1 MTANILVVDD
11 EEDIRHLIG
20 EILRDEGFICREAE
34 GSKTALSA
42 LAIQKPDLIILD
54 IWLQGSGMDGLA
66 LLEAIKAENPQLPV
80 IMISGHADIETAV
93 NAIKIGAYDF
103 IEKPFEADRLL
114 LMVERAIDGAR
125 LRQENEELRRRV
137 GHDVPLI
144 GVSNA
149 IGHLKNSIER
159 VAPTESRV
167 LISGPPGVGKEV
179 VARLLHTRSART
191 DGPLTILN
199 CAIMAPERMEL
210 ELFGSNNNGQSI
222 VVPGIFEKAHGGT
235 LLLDEVADMPLET
248 QSKIVRVLQEQ
259 RFHRVGGNEAVE
271 VDVRVIGITNRD
283 LKTEMAK
290 GNFREDLYYR
300 LCVVPIVVPA
310 LKTRP
315 EDIPVLID
323 YFMEMAATAAG
334 LPKRKIGTDAM
345 ACLQS
350 YDWPGNLRQLRNV
363 VDWVLIMVGGSNAEP
378 ISIESLP
385 PEIGS
390 KTPASMGWEEGGEV
404 MALSLRAARELFEK
418 QYLTAQVSRFGGS
431 VSKTAEFIGMER
443 SALHRKLKSL
453 GISEEERIEEVGV
466 L

>member
-20 EILRDEGFICREAE
+20 EILRDEGFTCREAN
-34 GSKTALSA
+34 GSDTAISE
-42 LAIQKPDLIILD
+42 IEKQKPDLIILD
-54 IWLQGSGMDGLA
+54 IWLQTSGIDGLD
-66 LLEAIKAENPQLPV
+66 LLKIIKEDCPDLPV

-103 IEKPFEADRLL
+103 IEKPFEAERLL
-114 LMVERAIDGAR
+114 LMAGRAIDAAR
-125 LRQENEELRRRV
+125 LRQENEELKRRV
-137 GHDVPLI
+137 GQDVPLI
-144 GVSNA
+144 GVSNLIA
-149 IGHLKNSIER
+149 QLKNSIQR

-179 VARLLHTRSART
+179 VARLLHAASNRT
-191 DGPLTILN
+191 DAPLIVLN

-210 ELFGSNNNGQSI
+210 ELFGSEENNQGG
-222 VVPGIFEKAHGGT
+222 VVRGIFEKAHGGT

-259 RFHRVGGNEAVE
+259 SFFRVGGVEAIE
-271 VDVRVIGITNRD
+271 VDVRVIAITNRD
-283 LKTEMAK
+283 LKIEMAN
-290 GNFREDLYYR
+290 GTFREDLYYR
-300 LCVVPIVVPA
+300 LCVVPINVPA
-310 LKTRP
+310 LKSRP
-315 EDIPVLID
+315 EDIPGLIEH
-323 YFMEMAATAAG
+323 FMEIAAASAG
-334 LPKRKIGTDAM
+334 LPKREMGGDAM

-363 VDWVLIMVGGSNAEP
+363 VDWVLIMVSGKNSEP
-378 ISIESLP
+378 VSADSLP

-390 KTPASMGWEEGGEV
+390 KTPASMRWEEGSEI
-404 MALSLRAARELFEK
+404 MTLSLRAARELFEK
-418 QYLTAQVSRFGGS
+418 QYLKAQVSRFGGS
-431 VSKTAEFIGMER
+431 VSKTAEFVGMER

-453 GISEEERIEEVGV
+453 GINEDERIEELRV

>member
-20 EILRDEGFICREAE
+20 EIFRDEGFNCREAD
-34 GSKTALSA
+34 GSDTAVSELE
-42 LAIQKPDLIILD
+42 IQKPDLIVLD
-54 IWLQGSGMDGLA
+54 IWLQTSGMDGLA
-66 LLEAIKAENPQLPV
+66 LLKIIKEDSPDLPV

-103 IEKPFEADRLL
+103 IEKPFEAERLL
-114 LMVERAIDGAR
+114 LMAERAIDAAR
-125 LRQENEELRRRV
+125 LRQENEELKRRV
-137 GHDVPLI
+137 GQDVPLVGI
-144 GVSNA
+144 SNSIA
-149 IGHLKNSIER
+149 QLKNSIQR

-179 VARLLHTRSART
+179 VARLLHAASSRT
-191 DGPLTILN
+191 DAPLIILN

-210 ELFGSNNNGQSI
+210 ELFGSENNERGG
-222 VVPGIFEKAHGGT
+222 VVRGIFEKAHGGT

-259 RFHRVGGNEAVE
+259 SFVRVGGVEAIE
-271 VDVRVIGITNRD
+271 VNVRVIAITNRD
-283 LKTEMAK
+283 LKIEMAK

-310 LKTRP
+310 LKSRP
-315 EDIPVLID
+315 EDIPGLID
-323 YFMEMAATAAG
+323 YFMEIAAAAAG

-363 VDWVLIMVGGSNAEP
+363 VDWVLIMVSGGKSEP
-378 ISIESLP
+378 ISADSLP

-390 KTPASMGWEEGGEV
+390 MTPASIRWEEGSEV
-404 MALSLRAARELFEK
+404 MTLSLRAARELFEK
-418 QYLTAQVSRFGGS
+418 QYLKSQVLRFGGS
-431 VSKTAEFIGMER
+431 VSKTAQFVGMER

-453 GISEEERIEEVGV
+453 GISEDDRIEELRV